1 MNKIKKIAGQ
11 LRVAA
16 CFVAGQFK
24 SLVVRPLMGKACA
37 FKAKL
42 DYTFDPERVKDQSNL
57 NFWHQQLWY
66 LLAAIVIFTRI
77 PVRCQIPEWA
87 MQTNR
92 AARFLPVVGV
102 LLGLISA
109 LSFSLF
115 YAIWHSVWLALVL
128 TTVVG
133 IWLTGAFHED
143 GFADTCD
150 GFGGSSTK
158 ERILSIM
165 KDSRLGTYGVLGLGL
180 LLTVKLSALFLF
192 TPEQIPMV
200 LILGYTLSRSFS
212 ASFIHSMNYVRN
224 EEDSKFVGQSEPMSN
239 SEALFVWVIGFA
251 AVLVIILSFGY
262 AERVMPPLMMMLL
275 PLWALKSL
283 LSRYWEKRIGGYTG
297 DCLGGAQQL
306 AEVMTYLALSAYSLN
321 V

>member
-1 MNKIKKIAGQ
+1 MNKIKKIMEQ
-11 LRVAA
+11 LRGVA
-16 CFVAGQFK
+16 CCIVGKFN
-24 SLVVRPLMGKACA
+24 SLVVRPLLAKACA

-42 DYTFDPERVKDQSNL
+42 DHTFDPERVKDQSNL

-87 MQTNR
+87 LQLNR
-92 AARFLPVVGV
+92 SARFLPVVG
-102 LLGLISA
+102 LILGVISA

-115 YAIWHSVWLALVL
+115 YAIWHSVWMALVL

-133 IWLTGAFHED
+133 VLLTGAFHED

-150 GFGGSSTK
+150 GFGGSSVK
-158 ERILSIM
+158 ERILTIM

-212 ASFIHSMNYVRN
+212 ASFIHSMAYVRD
-224 EEDSKFVGQSEPMSN
+224 EQSSKFTGQSEPMSN
-239 SEALFVWVIGFA
+239 SEAMFVWAIGLA
-251 AVLVIILSFGY
+251 SVLLVILCFGY
-262 AERVMPPLMMMLL
+262 ADRVMPPLMMMLL
-275 PLWALKSL
+275 PLWALKSM

-306 AEVMTYLALSAYSLN
+306 AEVLTYLALSAYSLN